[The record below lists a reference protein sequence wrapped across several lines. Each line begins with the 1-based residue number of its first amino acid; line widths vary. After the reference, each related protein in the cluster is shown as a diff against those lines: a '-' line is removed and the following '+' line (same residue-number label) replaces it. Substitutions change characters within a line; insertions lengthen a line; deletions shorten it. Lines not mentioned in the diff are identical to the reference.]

1 MQFIDRIGSVLLI
14 LPILLIGTL
23 AACQSQTSDRDLT
36 LVTPAEAIEAVE
48 GRGGVFGRRGP
59 GGVWVDA
66 RNPSEFNRERIPG
79 AINLP
84 IEHARQEHEVLRE
97 YRTIVVY
104 GNDFNSPR
112 AQALSKLLIE
122 LRHRDVRTLRGGLR
136 AWKETGH
143 AVESGD

>member
-1 MQFIDRIGSVLLI
+1 MQCIGRIGCLLI
-14 LPILLIGTL
+14 LQIFLIGTL
-23 AACQSQTSDRDLT
+23 TACQTQTSDRDLT
-36 LVTPAEAIEAVE
+36 LVTPAEAIDAVE
-48 GRGGVFGRRGP
+48 SRGGVFGRRGQ

-66 RNPSEFNRERIPG
+66 RNESEFRQEHIPG

-84 IEHARQEHEVLRE
+84 IERARQDHEVLRDH
-97 YRTIVVY
+97 RPIVVY
-104 GNDFNSPR
+104 GSDFNSQR

-136 AWKETGH
+136 AWKDAGH